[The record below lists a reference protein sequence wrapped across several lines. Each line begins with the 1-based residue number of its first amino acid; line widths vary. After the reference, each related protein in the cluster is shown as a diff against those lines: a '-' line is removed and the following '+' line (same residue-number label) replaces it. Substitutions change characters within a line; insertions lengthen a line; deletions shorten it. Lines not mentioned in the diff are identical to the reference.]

1 MKGKFGK
8 IGIIC
13 LALVICLAGLG
24 AAFAFWTE
32 PLTVS
37 STVST
42 GYLQLKLTDIVPS
55 DNYPYGDLISCE
67 KIVET
72 GDSVSFDLTVTDAY
86 PGYEG
91 RVDFKIE
98 NTGTIPAY
106 IEDIDFDGSPAYPSW
121 AHIGWDDIIYGE
133 YKTLDVAQS
142 YDAFITVTID
152 APGDDVP
159 ENYSFTFTVTI
170 QAMQWNYAP

>member
-1 MKGKFGK
+1 M
-8 IGIIC
+8 IC
-13 LALVICLAGLG
+13 LGLVLALGTVG
-24 AAFAFWTE
+24 AAFAYWNE
-32 PLTVS
+32 PVTIVS
-37 STVST
+37 TANT

-55 DNYPYGDLISCE
+55 DNYPDVDLISCV
-67 KIVET
+67 KTVET

-91 RVDFKIE
+91 KVDFNIK

-106 IEDIDFDGSPAYPSW
+106 INDIDFDGSPAYPSW

-133 YKTLDVAQS
+133 YKTLDVGQS
-142 YDAFITVTID
+142 YAGFITVTID
-152 APGDDVP
+152 APGNDVP

-170 QAMQWNYAP
+170 LSQQWNYAP